1 MIKKEFKVNTDYDC
15 SLDIYTIT
23 VDEEFEF
30 GKSLEID
37 DGVILDFNKDN
48 IPISIEIL
56 DISKRLAIEKQEVQ
70 SSKVSMRIF
79 CTQEILEVSIVFFYE
94 IHNQRFE
101 KTIDSKLANTFN
113 IPQME
118 FATA

>member
-1 MIKKEFKVNTDYDC
+1 MIKNEFNINTDYDC

-37 DGVILDFNKDN
+37 DGVILDFDKEN

-56 DISKRLAIEKQEVQ
+56 DISKRLDIKKQEVQ
-70 SSKVSMRIF
+70 SSTVSLKIV
-79 CTQEILEVSIVFFYE
+79 CTPEILEISIAFFYQIQDE
-94 IHNQRFE
+94 KFE
-101 KTIDSKLANTFN
+101 KTIDSKLANTFD